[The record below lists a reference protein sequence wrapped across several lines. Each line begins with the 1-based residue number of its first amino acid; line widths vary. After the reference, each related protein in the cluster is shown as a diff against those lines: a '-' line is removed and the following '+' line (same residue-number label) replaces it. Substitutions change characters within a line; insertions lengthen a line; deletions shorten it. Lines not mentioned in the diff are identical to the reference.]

1 VTPRAANKKVR
12 NLPMAEVILM
22 NRADYSL
29 LFSPI
34 SALKFLLG
42 FKVRTDGRLD
52 TVALRQAAGALLQH
66 GVRELVVIPSATLMA
81 FSLTYRRQRV
91 PATPKKPQSYANWRR
106 PDRSSGDDSLV
117 PGLSWPGEGM
127 TPGRLGRQFKVLR
140 RGASQR
146 TVKLHPPRAIAAQ

>member
-1 VTPRAANKKVR
+1 
-12 NLPMAEVILM
+12 MAEVILM

-42 FKVRTDGRLD
+42 FKVRTEGRLD

-127 TPGRLGRQFKVLR
+127 TPGRPGRQFKILR

-146 TVKLHPPRAIAAQ
+146 TLKLHPPRSIAAQ

>member
-1 VTPRAANKKVR
+1 
-12 NLPMAEVILM
+12 M

-42 FKVRTDGRLD
+42 FKVRTDGQLD

-66 GVRELVVIPSATLMA
+66 GVRELVVIPSATLMV

-91 PATPKKPQSYANWRR
+91 PATPRNHRVMRIGEDQIDRR
-106 PDRSSGDDSLV
+106 AMIHSCPV
-117 PGLSWPGEGM
+117 CH
-127 TPGRLGRQFKVLR
+127 GRV
-140 RGASQR
+140 
-146 TVKLHPPRAIAAQ
+146 